1 MSSRKIESTT
11 SFDAIVDN
19 VSATMAM
26 EDMPLSS
33 ADKERIYDCL
43 NNKITFDQAV
53 QNLVSQY
60 KKEYVW

>member
-1 MSSRKIESTT
+1 MESTT

-60 KKEYVW
+60 KKEYV

>member
-1 MSSRKIESTT
+1 MSSRKTKSAMSLE
-11 SFDAIVDN
+11 AIVEN

-60 KKEYVW
+60 KKEYA

>member
-1 MSSRKIESTT
+1 MSSRKMESTT

-60 KKEYVW
+60 KKEYV

>member
-60 KKEYVW
+60 KKEYV